1 MSDTSR
7 PVEGPKVTT
16 STQAG
21 SAPAGGGTTAGG
33 SPMDSLRAA
42 PSLIN
47 EVLTHVSN
55 LVRKE
60 VDLARTEVS
69 ENVSRAGVAIG
80 LLVGALVIALVALNV
95 LAAALVAA
103 LSALGIPAGWAA
115 IIVGGI
121 LAIIAFAMVSKGIN
135 DLKLS
140 SLAPSRT
147 AKNVQRDAETV
158 KETLQ

>member
-1 MSDTSR
+1 MADTIR
-7 PVEGPKVTT
+7 PNDPSVTETEDATARTTT
-16 STQAG
+16 S
-21 SAPAGGGTTAGG
+21 PL
-33 SPMDSLRAA
+33 DSVRAA
-42 PSLIN
+42 PGLLN

-69 ENVSRAGVAIG
+69 ENVTRAGVAIG
-80 LLVGALVIALVALNV
+80 LLVGALVVALVALNV

-103 LSALGIPAGWAA
+103 ITAAGIPAGWSA
-115 IIVGGI
+115 IIVGGV
-121 LAIIAFAMVSKGIN
+121 LAIIAFAMVSKGLK

-140 SLAPSRT
+140 SLAPTRA